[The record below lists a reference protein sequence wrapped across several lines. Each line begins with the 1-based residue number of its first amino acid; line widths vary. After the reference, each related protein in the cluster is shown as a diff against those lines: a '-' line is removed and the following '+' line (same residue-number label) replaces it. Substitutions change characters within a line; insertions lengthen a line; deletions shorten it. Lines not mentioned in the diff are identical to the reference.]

1 MWQAPPAPPPFA
13 TEWLP
18 VLDMPK
24 PGEQNRLTVLFRI
37 LLLIPQF
44 IVVWVLSV
52 VAFFVAVI
60 GWFGALV
67 LGRLPMFAADYLS
80 GYVPYETRVTTYLML
95 THDSYPP
102 FRFRTPEYPVQVE
115 LRPGELNR
123 LAVFFRL
130 ILVIPAAIIQGVV
143 FAGWWMVAL
152 ISWVVVLVLGR
163 MPEPL
168 FESTAAILRYRM
180 RYMAYLLMLT
190 PAYPKRLFGD
200 EPGEAEGGP
209 VSATR
214 PLVLSGGGRG
224 LLVVFI
230 ILGIVSWG
238 ASSITASIDD
248 DDESKH
254 VSGPLVPG
262 PPVPGPFGRVPPG
275 ATR

>member
-1 MWQAPPAPPPFA
+1 M
-13 TEWLP
+13 
-18 VLDMPK
+18 
-24 PGEQNRLTVLFRI
+24 
-37 LLLIPQF
+37 
-44 IVVWVLSV
+44 
-52 VAFFVAVI
+52 
-60 GWFGALV
+60 
-67 LGRLPMFAADYLS
+67 
-80 GYVPYETRVTTYLML
+80 
-95 THDSYPP
+95 
-102 FRFRTPEYPVQVE
+102 
-115 LRPGELNR
+115 
-123 LAVFFRL
+123 FFRL